1 MTYAKGTTV
10 TVAKSQQEVASIFT
24 RYGVRVFS
32 LGQELDRAVVSFT
45 ITRHN
50 HPDLPIRVGIPLP
63 KMGTN
68 VRDHDQA
75 VRECWRALV
84 LLLKANLEAVE
95 RSIVSP
101 EQAFLAYITDGER
114 VVGDVL
120 IPQIQSRLA
129 IASSA

>member
-84 LLLKANLEAVE
+84 LAVE